1 MSTLRITLRAG
12 ERIFVNGAV
21 MRVDRKTHLEFMNDV
36 TFLLES
42 HVMQA
47 ADANTPLRQ
56 LYFVVQLML
65 IDPAGAAEARA
76 VFERTYPA
84 LLAAF
89 AGVEIRSGLQDV
101 ADLVGRERNFEALK
115 RLRTIIPL
123 EDDILAGESA
133 GLPPV
138 EAPARV
144 PIAVGAR

>member
-47 ADANTPLRQ
+47 EDATTPLRQ
-56 LYFVVQLML
+56 LYFVIQLML
-65 IDPAGAAEARA
+65 IDPAGAAEARTL
-76 VFERTYPA
+76 FERTYPL

-89 AGVEIRSGLQDV
+89 SSAEIRSGIQDV
-101 ADLVGRERNFEALK
+101 VDLIQRERNFEALK
-115 RLRTIIPL
+115 RLRSLLPL
-123 EDDILAGESA
+123 EDAVLSGEYVHLPDIIAIA
-133 GLPPV
+133 R
-138 EAPARV
+138 PA
-144 PIAVGAR
+144 IAAGAR